1 MLDFTTKDFGYMADE
16 KCFVQEASTL
26 DLPVNT
32 NMRRPIRITNEKT
45 GVRTVFKFDD
55 IIEHNREIGGW
66 DYKFHSTTDL
76 DADISDVTVTIF
88 ND

>member
-1 MLDFTTKDFGYMADE
+1 MADE